1 MVINANFLVVMALP
15 LGPGYCRQFPA
26 TINSV
31 DCVGRPLP
39 LMSRIVG
46 MVRCVVRWQ
55 FCAEPTLKHLCLL
68 KGAMSQF
75 SSLACGQAD
84 LSLRDALTRASIVR
98 RRANLCP
105 GATTPTTTAKS
116 EGAMKALLS
125 RLLLLACL
133 VASTAASTQAFAQ
146 AYPDRNV
153 TIVVTSAAGALTDV
167 LTRAVAQR
175 LSGMWHHSVIVENK
189 GGAGYE
195 IAAQAVLRAE
205 HDGYTL
211 LASETG
217 FYTTQPYLYA
227 KGRLSY
233 DPDKDFVPV
242 AGYGTIPAA
251 LLVNPSLPVNSVSD
265 LIALAKKEPG
275 ILTFGSAGV
284 GTALHIAALE
294 LENLA
299 GIKVTVVHYRGAA
312 PALTDVIAGHIN
324 AVIMGPSVAL
334 STVKAGKLKM
344 LAFASEK
351 RLPQFPD
358 VPTIAETVPRYE
370 ASVSFG
376 LFAAAGTPADIV
388 SKVNADV
395 QKIVSDPDF
404 QKKYL
409 KRFAVL
415 PVPGPL
421 DAFTEYLRKDSAK
434 WGEVIKKSNVKI
446 E

>member
-1 MVINANFLVVMALP
+1 
-15 LGPGYCRQFPA
+15 
-26 TINSV
+26 
-31 DCVGRPLP
+31 
-39 LMSRIVG
+39 
-46 MVRCVVRWQ
+46 
-55 FCAEPTLKHLCLL
+55 
-68 KGAMSQF
+68 
-75 SSLACGQAD
+75 
-84 LSLRDALTRASIVR
+84 
-98 RRANLCP
+98 
-105 GATTPTTTAKS
+105 
-116 EGAMKALLS
+116 MKAVLS
-125 RLLLLACL
+125 RLVLFACLLA
-133 VASTAASTQAFAQ
+133 SPAALGQTSAPT
-146 AYPDRNV
+146 YPDRNV

-167 LTRAVAQR
+167 LTRAVALR
-175 LSGMWHHSVIVENK
+175 LSAMWRHSVIVENK

-195 IAAQAVLRAE
+195 IAAQAVRRAE

-227 KGRLSY
+227 AGKLPY
-233 DPDKDFVPV
+233 DPQKDFVPI

-275 ILTFGSAGV
+275 VLTFGSAGV

-312 PALTDVIAGHIN
+312 PALTDVIAGNIN

-344 LAFASEK
+344 LGFASNK
-351 RLPQFPD
+351 RVPQFPD
-358 VPTIAETVPRYE
+358 VPTIAETVPGYE

-376 LFAAAGTPADIV
+376 LFAAAGTPAGIV
-388 SKVNADV
+388 KKVNADV
-395 QKIVSDPDF
+395 QQIVGDPDF

-409 KRFAVL
+409 ERFAVQ

-421 DAFTEYLRKDSAK
+421 DAFAAYLQKDSVK
-434 WGEVIKKSNVKI
+434 WREVIKASHVTI